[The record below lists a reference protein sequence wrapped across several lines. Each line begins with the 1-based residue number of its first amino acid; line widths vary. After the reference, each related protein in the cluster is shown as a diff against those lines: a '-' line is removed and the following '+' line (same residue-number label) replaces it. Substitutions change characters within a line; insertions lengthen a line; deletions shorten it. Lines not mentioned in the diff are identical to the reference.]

1 MIITRRAV
9 DRRTVLRGIGTT
21 LALPLLDAMVP
32 ALTALTKTA
41 ARPVRRLGVVYV
53 PNGVMMDSWTP
64 AAEGTAFELTPTL
77 KPLEPFRDRIV
88 VVSGLHSRP
97 PATASAQATGVHAR
111 ASTRFLTATPP
122 KFTASGSEVEAD
134 VSMDQRIARELGR
147 QTQLASLELALESS
161 ESAGTCDLGFS
172 CAYTNTI
179 AWRGR
184 STPLPME
191 NNPRAV
197 FERMFGDSG
206 TTDRAARLA
215 RMQDDRSILD
225 SIGEKVAGLERGLGS
240 RDRAKLGEYLE
251 AVRDVERRIGMAEEQ
266 NARELPLVGQPSGI
280 PPSFGDH
287 ARLMFDLQVLAY
299 QCDLTR
305 VITFMVG
312 REFSGRTYPE
322 IGVPDAHH
330 PISHHQGDKN
340 KIAGCARINQLHT
353 ELFGAYLEKLRATAD
368 GDATLLDN
376 VLIVY
381 GAGMSDSNSHSPE
394 DLPVLLAGGG
404 AGLVSKGRHVRYP
417 ADTPLANLHLTILD
431 KMGVPVDRMGDSTGK
446 LDELTLF

>member
-9 DRRTVLRGIGTT
+9 DRRTVLRGFGAA

-32 ALTALTKTA
+32 ALTATARSA
-41 ARPVRRLGVVYV
+41 ARPVRRLGVVYL

-64 AAEGTAFELTPTL
+64 SGEGGAFELSPTL
-77 KPLEPFRDRIV
+77 RPLAPFRDRLI

-97 PATASAQATGVHAR
+97 PASAASQATGVHAR

-122 KFTASGSEVEAD
+122 KFTASGSDVQAG
-134 VSMDQRIARELGR
+134 VSMDQRIAKALGEH
-147 QTQLASLELALESS
+147 TQLASLELALESP

-179 AWRGR
+179 AWR
-184 STPLPME
+184 SPTTPLPME

-206 TTDRAARLA
+206 TTDRAARMA
-215 RMQDDRSILD
+215 RIEDDRSILD
-225 SIGEKVAGLERGLGS
+225 SIGDKISSLGRGLGS
-240 RDRAKLGEYLE
+240 RDRAKLAEYLE
-251 AVRDVERRIGMAEEQ
+251 AVRDVERRIGRAEEQ
-266 NARELPLVGQPSGI
+266 NARELPVVGQPSGI
-280 PPSFGDH
+280 PVSFEDH
-287 ARLMFDLQVLAY
+287 AKLMFDLQVLAY

-330 PISHHQGDKN
+330 PISHHQGDKG
-340 KIAGCARINQLHT
+340 KIAGCAKINLLHT
-353 ELFGAYLEKLRATAD
+353 QLFAAYLEKLRATPD
-368 GDATLLDN
+368 GDGTLLDN
-376 VLIVY
+376 VLLLY
-381 GAGMSDSNSHSPE
+381 GAGMSDSNSHSPD

-404 AGLVSKGRHVRYP
+404 AGLVTKGRHVRHP
-417 ADTPLANLHLTILD
+417 ADTPLANLHLTLLD
-431 KMGVPVDRMGDSTGK
+431 TMGVPIDRMGDSTGK
-446 LDELTLF
+446 IDALSLF